1 MIGRVILIVLDSVG
15 AGELPDASLY
25 GDEGSNTIGN
35 ISKAIGG
42 ISLPNMEKLGYGLI
56 DGVEGINKCD
66 KPNGAFGKCSEMSVG
81 KDTVTGH
88 WEISGVILK
97 KPLKTYPNGFPK
109 DIIEEFESKIGRKI
123 LGNVVASGT
132 QIIQELGD
140 EHVKTGFPII
150 YTSADSVFQIAAHE
164 DVIPLEKLYD
174 MCRIA
179 REMLVGDRTVGRII
193 ARPFI
198 GKDGNYTR
206 TSNRRDFAIDPYEKT
221 MLQCLKEANLSV
233 QAVGKIED
241 IFNGKGI
248 TQAVHIKNNMDGV
261 DKTIEFMK
269 ENKKGLIFTNLVD
282 FDMLYGHRND
292 VQGYANALIDFDKRL
307 PEIMS
312 NMNENDV
319 MIITADHGCDP
330 TTPSTDHSREYIPV
344 LIYGNQIVKNKNL
357 GTRNSF
363 ADIGKTIL
371 ELLSVENDIHGVSFA
386 HEILKED

>member
-1 MIGRVILIVLDSVG
+1 
-15 AGELPDASLY
+15 
-25 GDEGSNTIGN
+25 
-35 ISKAIGG
+35 
-42 ISLPNMEKLGYGLI
+42 
-56 DGVEGINKCD
+56 
-66 KPNGAFGKCSEMSVG
+66 
-81 KDTVTGH
+81 
-88 WEISGVILK
+88 
-97 KPLKTYPNGFPK
+97 
-109 DIIEEFESKIGRKI
+109 
-123 LGNVVASGT
+123 
-132 QIIQELGD
+132 
-140 EHVKTGFPII
+140 
-150 YTSADSVFQIAAHE
+150 
-164 DVIPLEKLYD
+164 
-174 MCRIA
+174 
-179 REMLVGDRTVGRII
+179 
-193 ARPFI
+193 
-198 GKDGNYTR
+198 
-206 TSNRRDFAIDPYEKT
+206 

-344 LIYGNQIVKNKNL
+344 LVYGNQIVKNKNL

-371 ELLSVENDIHGVSFA
+371 QLLSVENDIHGVSFA